1 VPRTPYDPAT
11 DLLIVRGDCHLA
23 AFDGEPSPASPASRD
38 GAERV
43 LPPASTGVSVAST
56 GTAAYIHVAHEY
68 ARGRMPLY
76 IRDDEVR
83 ELASRVARAR
93 RVTVTD
99 AVRHALQRELADI
112 EDDVAAR
119 DRRLRERFA
128 RLDTMPDHSFGD
140 DDMYDEFGL
149 PR

>member
-1 VPRTPYDPAT
+1 
-11 DLLIVRGDCHLA
+11 
-23 AFDGEPSPASPASRD
+23 
-38 GAERV
+38 
-43 LPPASTGVSVAST
+43 
-56 GTAAYIHVAHEY
+56 
-68 ARGRMPLY
+68 MPLY

-83 ELASRVARAR
+83 DLASRVARAR

-128 RLDTMPDHSFGD
+128 RLDAMPDHSFGD
-140 DDMYDEFGL
+140 DDMYDELGL